1 MVGGIELHAGH
12 RVEEREEAF
21 FEPSP
26 GRGDVRVGTSLGS
39 SARSRWGPHPI
50 GPHLLPKLAG
60 TLGSSQLPPLTP
72 AAQPPLNLLRFPLP
86 SSPPPSS
93 SRLPLFPD
101 QMAQFEMKSC
111 MQSCLL
117 PVWCT
122 NYIKLHQSD
131 MAENRTRM
139 SPPPQIKGLPWLP

>member
-1 MVGGIELHAGH
+1 MGTSSWLVELNCMQVIEW
-12 RVEEREEAF
+12 RREKRLSA
-21 FEPSP
+21 SP
-26 GRGDVRVGTSLGS
+26 VRDTSLGS

-50 GPHLLPKLAG
+50 GWHLLQKLAG
-60 TLGSSQLPPLTP
+60 ALGSSQPPPLTP

-111 MQSCLL
+111 MQSRLL